1 MQQTR
6 HGILVAL
13 LLALACPFAYAE
25 HPTDLDHLLQQVKQ
39 AHVRD
44 AAVRREREQRFLSER
59 ADREAML
66 KDLQR
71 RVEQQHTR
79 SKQLK
84 KQFETNE
91 KSLQALQTGLSEKAG
106 NLGELFGTVRQSAND
121 LHTRLGDSL
130 VSAEFPGRAHWF
142 DLVSRSRKLPAIT
155 ELERFWLL
163 MQQEIEES
171 GKVSRF
177 AAEVTGTDGI
187 TRSTT
192 VTRIGVFNAISG
204 DRYLRFLPEN
214 NRLIELPR
222 QPERSARDTAA
233 AFSSATTDYATMII
247 DPTRGGLL
255 GLLVLTPT
263 LMERIRQGGT
273 VGYII
278 IGIGLLGLLLA
289 VIRMLHLNLT
299 ARKVKHQ
306 LQQPARPEEDNPL
319 GRVLLAAEGLRG
331 KDIDAIESLLD
342 EAILRETPDLQR
354 GLGLIKLLAAV
365 APLLGLLGTVT
376 GMILTFQSISLFGT
390 GDPRLMAGGI
400 SQALVTTVMGLV
412 TAIPLLFFHTL
423 LASRSRT
430 LIQILD
436 EQSAGV
442 IAAQVSHN
450 D

>member
-1 MQQTR
+1 MRQTR
-6 HGILVAL
+6 YSILVL
-13 LLALACPFAYAE
+13 LMAALACPFAYAD

-44 AAVRREREQRFLSER
+44 TVVRREREQRFLAEH

-66 KDLQR
+66 KDAQR
-71 RVEQQHTR
+71 LVKQQR
-79 SKQLK
+79 IRGKELK
-84 KQFETNE
+84 TQFENNE
-91 KSLQALQTGLSEKAG
+91 QSLQTLQAELSAKTG

-121 LHTRLGDSL
+121 MQTLLGDSL
-130 VSAEFPGRAHWF
+130 VSAEFPGRANWF
-142 DLVSRSRKLPAIT
+142 GLVSKSRKLPNVT

-163 MQQEIEES
+163 MQQEIEQS

-177 AAEVTGTDGI
+177 EAKVTGTDGI

-192 VTRIGVFNAISG
+192 VTRIGVFDVVAG

-214 NRLIELPR
+214 NRLIELLR
-222 QPERSARDTAA
+222 QPGRSERDTAA
-233 AFSSATTDYATMII
+233 SFTRATTDYATMII

-255 GLLVLTPT
+255 GLLVQTPT
-263 LMERIRQGGT
+263 LIERIQQGGT

-278 IGIGLLGLLLA
+278 ICIGLLGLLLA
-289 VIRMLHLNLT
+289 VFRMLYLNLI
-299 ARKVKHQ
+299 AGKVRRQ
-306 LQQPARPEEDNPL
+306 LQEPTQPVEDNPL
-319 GRVLLAAEGLRG
+319 GRVLLAADGLQS

-342 EAILRETPDLQR
+342 EAILRETPSLQR

-390 GDPRLMAGGI
+390 GDPKLMAGGI

-442 IAAQVSHN
+442 IAAQVSR
-450 D
+450 DD